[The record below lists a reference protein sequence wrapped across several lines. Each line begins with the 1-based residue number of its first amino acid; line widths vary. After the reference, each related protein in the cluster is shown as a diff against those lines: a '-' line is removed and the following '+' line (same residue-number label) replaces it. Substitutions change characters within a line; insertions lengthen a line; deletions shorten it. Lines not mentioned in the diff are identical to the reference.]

1 MCNWDLLIKW
11 VISNM
16 WEVMKQQVYPAKKI
30 GYEYHEH
37 LHQRHHWAYRNQ
49 GLPPCP
55 PPQHTNERWGC
66 TYRVNFLSMDSAKG
80 PRPWLS
86 SGKYTMTPYHDN
98 VSEQKVA
105 QSHAGP
111 RRVHFNWHRY
121 LVIWVLYEQRHCE
134 GHHWAG
140 LKHILWG
147 CMHLLGN
154 FQAYTTSKG
163 SKAVTKYIGSK

>member
-1 MCNWDLLIKW
+1 MGYLKHIRGDEATGIPCK
-11 VISNM
+11 
-16 WEVMKQQVYPAKKI
+16 KKI

-37 LHQRHHWAYRNQ
+37 LHQWHHWAYRNQ

-55 PPQHTNERWGC
+55 PQQHTNEMWGY
-66 TYRVNFLSMDSAKG
+66 TYLVNFPSMHSAKG

-111 RRVHFNWHRY
+111 RKVHFDWHRY
-121 LVIWVLYEQRHCE
+121 LAMSTIWT
-134 GHHWAG
+134 AA
-140 LKHILWG
+140 LWRTSLSRSQAYTVRL
-147 CMHLLGN
+147 HLLGN

-163 SKAVTKYIGSK
+163 SKAVTKYISSK